1 MIITASTI
9 NCALTVC
16 QVGNIPNSSTCGVG
30 ARLTATQ
37 PASCRAEI
45 PLPAKTTANTA
56 IKAEL
61 AEKKVAIGNW
71 RLVRIKNQA
80 RSEEHTSELQSRP
93 HLVCRLLLEKKKQ
106 SA

>member
-1 MIITASTI
+1 MIITASTT

-16 QVGNIPNSSTCGVG
+16 QVGNIPNNSTCGVG

-45 PLPAKTTANTA
+45 PLPTNTTANTA

-80 RSEEHTSELQSRP
+80 ITASKATADSMPAKNHRP
-93 HLVCRLLLEKKKQ
+93 KPSVQ
-106 SA
+106 MAA